1 MTAASE
7 PRANHAGEPQELAG
21 AEVHGANGTAANGSG
36 HYGPDTAPEASGRE
50 VIDLLEPR
58 EGLPPVIETA
68 SELAAAIARLAA
80 GTGPLAV
87 DAERAS
93 GYRYGQKA
101 YLVQLRR
108 AGAGTVLIDPI
119 ACPDLS
125 GLQSALDGV
134 ESVLHAASQ
143 DLPCL
148 AEIGFRPR
156 QLFDT
161 ELAGRLLG
169 YPRVALG
176 TMLEEVLGF
185 RLAKEH
191 SAADWS
197 VRPLPT
203 EMLKY
208 AALDVEVLVELRDE
222 LTGQLAAQG
231 KTEWARQEFA
241 AIAGAPPP
249 PPRAD
254 PWRRT
259 SGIHRVRTRRALGV
273 VRELW
278 QARDEI
284 AREADLSP
292 RRVLADQAI
301 IDAARAE
308 AGKAPLTGRPQ
319 LDKITGFHA
328 RNARKYSD
336 RWLAAVLHARE
347 LTEAELPE
355 VTGAATAPG
364 PPPAHRWA
372 ERDPAAAARLVAARD
387 AVRELAADRQVPV
400 ENLLPPDAL
409 RRLAWEPP
417 KPATTEA
424 IAGTLTGYGA
434 RGWQTE
440 LTAALLAEAFA
451 NAPAAPAT
459 AAIKDL
465 ASDTGTTGGTTAE
478 GTPTDGSGTGGT
490 AAGDGDTGRTETD

>member
-1 MTAASE
+1 MPGE
-7 PRANHAGEPQELAG
+7 EEPQAAEAGQDAIG
-21 AEVHGANGTAANGSG
+21 AE
-36 HYGPDTAPEASGRE
+36 PGRDI
-50 VIDLLEPR
+50 IDLVEPAD
-58 EGLPPVIETA
+58 GLPPVITTA
-68 SELAAAIARLAA
+68 EDLASAVARLAA
-80 GTGPLAV
+80 GSGPVAV

-93 GYRYGQKA
+93 GYRYGQRA

-125 GLQSALDGV
+125 GLGAAVGDA
-134 ESVLHAASQ
+134 EAVLHAASQ

-148 AEIGFRPR
+148 TEIGYQPR
-156 QLFDT
+156 ELFDT

-197 VRPLPT
+197 VRPLPA

-208 AALDVEVLVELRDE
+208 AALDVEVLIELRDA
-222 LTGQLAAQG
+222 LAGQLREQG

-241 AIAGAPPP
+241 AIAAAPPP

-259 SGIHRVRTRRALGV
+259 SGIHRVRTRRALAV

-278 QARDEI
+278 QTRDEI
-284 AREADLSP
+284 ARDADLSP
-292 RRVLADQAI
+292 RRVLSDQAI
-301 IDAARAE
+301 VDAARAE
-308 AGKAPLTGRPQ
+308 AAKPPPTGRPQ
-319 LDKITGFHA
+319 LERISGFHA
-328 RNARKYSD
+328 RYARKYSD
-336 RWLAAVLHARE
+336 RWVAAVLRARQ
-347 LTEAELPE
+347 LDDAELPE
-355 VTGAATAPG
+355 VATAAAIPG

-372 ERDPAAAARLVAARD
+372 ERDPAAAARLTAARG
-387 AVRELAADRQVPV
+387 AVGALAAAHRLPV

-417 KPATTEA
+417 APVTPETVTAA
-424 IAGTLTGYGA
+424 LTGYGA
-434 RGWQTE
+434 RPWQAG
-440 LTAALLAEAFA
+440 LTAVPLTDAFR
-451 NAPAAPAT
+451 AAAGSP
-459 AAIKDL
+459 
-465 ASDTGTTGGTTAE
+465 E
-478 GTPTDGSGTGGT
+478 GTATL
-490 AAGDGDTGRTETD
+490 

>member
-1 MTAASE
+1 VTAASDN
-7 PRANHAGEPQELAG
+7 RAA
-21 AEVHGANGTAANGSG
+21 GTASMTPA
-36 HYGPDTAPEASGRE
+36 HE
-50 VIDLLEPR
+50 VIDLVEPR
-58 EGLPPVIETA
+58 EGLPPVTE
-68 SELAAAIARLAA
+68 SEAGLAAAIERLAA

-93 GYRYGQKA
+93 GYRYGQRA

-108 AGAGTVLIDPI
+108 AGAGTVLIDPV

-125 GLQSALDGV
+125 GLQSAMDGV
-134 ESVLHAASQ
+134 EAVLHAASQ

-148 AEIGFRPR
+148 AEIGYQPR
-156 QLFDT
+156 ELFDT

-197 VRPLPT
+197 VRPLPA
-203 EMLKY
+203 EMLRY

-222 LTGQLAAQG
+222 LAAQLSAQG
-231 KTEWARQEFA
+231 KSEWARQEFA
-241 AIAGAPPP
+241 AVADAPPP
-249 PPRAD
+249 SPRPD

-292 RRVLADQAI
+292 RRVLTDQAI

-308 AGKAPLTGRPQ
+308 AGKVPVTGRPQ
-319 LDKITGFHA
+319 LDKLSGFHA

-336 RWLAAVLHARE
+336 RWLAAVLRARA
-347 LTEAELPE
+347 LTDAELPE
-355 VTGAATAPG
+355 VTGVGTVPG

-372 ERDPAAAARLVAARD
+372 ERDPAAAARLAAARD
-387 AVRELAADRQVPV
+387 VVRELAADRQLPV

-417 KPATTEA
+417 DPASTEMIERA
-424 IAGTLTGYGA
+424 LAGYGA
-434 RGWQTE
+434 RPWQAE
-440 LTAALLAEAFA
+440 LTAAPIAEAFV
-451 NAPAAPAT
+451 NPPPVT
-459 AAIKDL
+459 V
-465 ASDTGTTGGTTAE
+465 GGETV
-478 GTPTDGSGTGGT
+478 TDGT
-490 AAGDGDTGRTETD
+490 AADNTGTES